1 MSKMKIM
8 LHRDCKN
15 PPEIVVRHSD
25 VIPRISEAVEYKGE
39 IFYVNNITHYLNV
52 EYEDTCIID
61 CILPDTFVA
70 GWRAA
75 KERTLSER

>member
-25 VIPRISEAVEYKGE
+25 VIPRIGEAVEYKGE

-52 EYEDTCIID
+52 EYEDTCTID
-61 CILPDTFVA
+61 CLLPDEDGDPWNF
-70 GWRAA
+70 
-75 KERTLSER
+75 S

>member
-61 CILPDTFVA
+61 CFLPDEFIEK
-70 GWRAA
+70 W
-75 KERTLSER
+75 KQLKSKQSKD